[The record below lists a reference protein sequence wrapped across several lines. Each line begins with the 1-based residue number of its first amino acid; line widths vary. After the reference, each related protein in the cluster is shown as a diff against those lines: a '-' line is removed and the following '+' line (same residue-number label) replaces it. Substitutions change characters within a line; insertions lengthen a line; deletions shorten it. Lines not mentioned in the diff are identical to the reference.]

1 MKKLILFMI
10 TSLALVGTTAV
21 SAATWNIQ
29 NNLEKEICITVNTA
43 FSKIRRHIEPGKNV
57 KVSSKACL
65 YSISVKEGAG
75 HRQEAD
81 GKARCPKGLP
91 NIAKATITQI
101 DKAAFDNLKQ
111 KGTQA
116 FKDVKGTKEKE
127 KRKEALSQA
136 AQQAGKEILG
146 IISKACSS
154 RDFIIAEVNGSIQV
168 LTK

>member
-1 MKKLILFMI
+1 MKKLKLF
-10 TSLALVGTTAV
+10 TLASLALAGAAEL

-29 NNLEKEICITVNTA
+29 NQLDKELCITVNTA
-43 FSKIRRHIEPGKNV
+43 VSQIRRHLEAGESV

-75 HRQEAD
+75 HRQEAS

-101 DKAAFDNLKQ
+101 DKAAFDTL
-111 KGTQA
+111 KGTGAKAVMSAQDEA
-116 FKDVKGTKEKE
+116 
-127 KRKEALSQA
+127 KRKAALSE
-136 AQQAGKEILG
+136 AGKAIFG
-146 IISKACSS
+146 VISKACSS
-154 RDFIIAEVNGSIQV
+154 RDFIIADVNGEIKV